1 MSDLMPLL
9 ATADLFGLADRE
21 GTWFA
26 TSRGRVFL
34 RRYARHG
41 DFVRAAVRSGNGHD
55 RAALLTFHP
64 DAYPL
69 APAWLAAIAEAAP
82 DTADHRPPSASM
94 GSVRLLARMTPDH
107 RNGIPRLRDGSVG
120 WSIPGAT
127 TRVWPNGRLELCSTT
142 GPVLAGQLE
151 GSQWDHFQ
159 VAAVA
164 DAGLRLLCAPEARHM
179 TRTGQPSGWSRPY
192 DRPGN
197 TSNGRERKG
206 GQMYDGSTASSCS
219 CSWTTTSPSQLGARA
234 MAEQH
239 RLEATGKAPAADRA
253 PDA

>member
-9 ATADLFGLADRE
+9 AAADLSRLADRE

-26 TSRGRVFL
+26 TGRGRVFL

-41 DFVRAAVRSGNGHD
+41 DFVRAAVRSGNGHN

-64 DAYPL
+64 AAYPL
-69 APAWLAAIAEAAP
+69 APAWLAAIAAAAP
-82 DTADHRPPSASM
+82 DTADHRPPSAST
-94 GSVRLLARMTPDH
+94 GSVRLLARMTRDH

-120 WSIPGAT
+120 WSIPGAAA
-127 TRVWPNGRLELCSTT
+127 RVWPNGRLELRSTT

-179 TRTGQPSGWSRPY
+179 TRTGQPSGWHRPY
-192 DRPGN
+192 DRRGN

-206 GQMYDGSTASSCS
+206 GQTYDGATTASCS
-219 CSWTTTSPSQLGARA
+219 CGWTTTSPSQLGARA
-234 MAEQH
+234 IAERH
-239 RLEATGKAPAADRA
+239 RREATSTPPAADQP

>member
-1 MSDLMPLL
+1 MSDLTPLL
-9 ATADLFGLADRE
+9 AAANLSELADRE
-21 GTWFA
+21 GIWFA
-26 TSRGRVFL
+26 TSRGRVFV

-41 DFVRAAVRSGNGHD
+41 DFIRAAVRSGNGQD

-69 APAWLAAIAEAAP
+69 APAWLVAIAQAAP
-82 DTADHRPPSASM
+82 ESADHRHPSVPT
-94 GSVRLLARMTPDH
+94 GSVRLLAKMTPDH
-107 RNGIPRLRDGSVG
+107 RLGIPRLRDGSVG

-127 TRVWPNGRLELCSTT
+127 ARIWPTGRIELRSAT

-151 GSQWDHFQ
+151 GSQWDQFQ

-164 DAGLRLLCAPEARHM
+164 DAGLRLLCAPEAQHM

-192 DRPGN
+192 DRSGN

-206 GQMYDGSTASSCS
+206 GQMYDGSTTSSCT
-219 CSWTTTSPSQLGARA
+219 CGWTTTSPSQLGARA

-239 RLEATGKAPAADRA
+239 RTEATGSVPAADQS